1 MLWRLMSKVRF
12 ELNRRGVGE
21 LLKSQEMKDVLSSY
35 AADIQ
40 GRVGGSYQTDVKQ
53 MRTRAIASVFT
64 KEPGEIQ
71 DNFDNNTLWRA
82 TR

>member
-1 MLWRLMSKVRF
+1 MSKVRF
-12 ELNRRGVGE
+12 ELNKKGVGE

-35 AADIQ
+35 ASDIQ
-40 GRVGGSYQTDVKQ
+40 SRVGGSYQTDTMQ
-53 MRTRAIASVFT
+53 MGTRAIASVFT
-64 KEPGEIQ
+64 EEPDEIQ

>member
-1 MLWRLMSKVRF
+1 MSKVRF
-12 ELNRRGVGE
+12 ELNKKGVGE

-35 AADIQ
+35 ASDIQ
-40 GRVGGSYQTDVKQ
+40 GRVGGSYQTDTMQ
-53 MRTRAIASVFT
+53 MGTRAIASVFT
-64 KEPGEIQ
+64 EEPDEIQ